1 MARPEERR
9 SVSRGRR
16 SAMEKDAEDRVG
28 RVKDETPERKTKLSV
43 EELGRIL
50 FEAAQ

>member
-1 MARPEERR
+1 
-9 SVSRGRR
+9 
-16 SAMEKDAEDRVG
+16 
-28 RVKDETPERKTKLSV
+28 VKDETPERKTKLSV